1 MELGMTI
8 PLQKFIKASAP
19 PYGIEDNA
27 LFCWEVHVVE
37 ALESQ
42 RLFIVNAQNRFTVV
56 LGNMAPGEWQNLTAV
71 VSSGIETALR
81 DIGAG
86 DRAVSNYFNQAGP
99 ALWTKTHGRSPV
111 AGLNH
116 MVKHYLWRPLSLV
129 TEKQFQRE
137 QSRWLNRMPF
147 KYFDYRGTEELMWE
161 ALELEFN

>member
-19 PYGIEDNA
+19 PYGIEENA
-27 LFCWEVHVVE
+27 LFCCDVHVVE

-42 RLFIVNAQNRFTVV
+42 RLFIGNAQNRFTVV

-86 DRAVSNYFNQAGP
+86 YRAVSNYFNQAGP

-147 KYFDYRGTEELMWE
+147 KYFDYRCTEELMR
-161 ALELEFN
+161 

>member
-19 PYGIEDNA
+19 PHGIEDNA

-71 VSSGIETALR
+71 AAAV
-81 DIGAG
+81 IG
-86 DRAVSNYFNQAGP
+86 NE
-99 ALWTKTHGRSPV
+99 KTVPTG
-111 AGLNH
+111 AE
-116 MVKHYLWRPLSLV
+116 PLV
-129 TEKQFQRE
+129 E
-137 QSRWLNRMPF
+137 QDTL
-147 KYFDYRGTEELMWE
+147 
-161 ALELEFN
+161 